1 MISRRY
7 TRQTVLVGCCLL
19 DDIHRI
25 LDNRV
30 YLRIVL
36 LHVTLSQ
43 FEQRT
48 FRLLHQVIYI
58 HRLIERLGLD
68 VAGERYQLTC
78 QRLLGDDT
86 RMILDIG

>member
-7 TRQTVLVGCCLL
+7 TRQAVLVGCCLL

-25 LDNRV
+25 LDDRV

-48 FRLLHQVIYI
+48 LRLLHQVVYI
-58 HRLIERLGLD
+58 HRLIERLCLD
-68 VAGERYQLTC
+68 VAGERYQLAR